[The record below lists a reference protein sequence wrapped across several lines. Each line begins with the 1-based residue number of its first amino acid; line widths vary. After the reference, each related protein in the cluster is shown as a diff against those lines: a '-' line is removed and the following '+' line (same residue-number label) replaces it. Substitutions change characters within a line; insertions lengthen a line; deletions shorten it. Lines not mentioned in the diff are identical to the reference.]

1 MRWVIAAIIAAV
13 CWFVSAQPF
22 VEQWNEIGLIHQ
34 LGLNLRTTFVTM
46 GAVAIMF
53 PIIQMVFVAPLNEAM
68 DERKKRLADTY
79 SEADQ
84 LKQHMTDLKAS
95 YEEKLAASEA
105 EAREKIQ
112 AAINEAHATKEQIVS
127 EARTQADEIRVRN
140 LEEMERE
147 KQKMLVDLRTHVAD
161 LTLLATEKIISENL
175 DDEKHRKLID
185 QFIQTAE
192 VGK

>member
-1 MRWVIAAIIAAV
+1 
-13 CWFVSAQPF
+13 
-22 VEQWNEIGLIHQ
+22 
-34 LGLNLRTTFVTM
+34 M

-112 AAINEAHATKEQIVS
+112 AAINDAHATKEQIVT

-161 LTLLATEKIISENL
+161 LTLLATEKIISEHL
-175 DDEKHRKLID
+175 DDEKHRRLID